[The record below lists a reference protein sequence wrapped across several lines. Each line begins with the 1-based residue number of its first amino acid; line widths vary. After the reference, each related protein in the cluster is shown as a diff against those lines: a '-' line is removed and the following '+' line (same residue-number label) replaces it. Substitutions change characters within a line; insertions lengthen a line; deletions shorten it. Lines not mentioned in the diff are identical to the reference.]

1 MDQASGSYTLI
12 PFHILALCA
21 EDIRKPLCR
30 WQDYLRFEKNY
41 SSHTLRAY
49 ASDVAHFLKFLHS
62 YHEEQ
67 PSIAMVADADLRDF
81 RAWLS
86 NKAMKDDAKNT
97 SRARSL
103 SGVKNF
109 LKWMDSSG
117 LAHNAKIHLMQAP
130 RRPHGLAKAVDQIHI
145 GDLLKSANLHA
156 KSDWQGRQNFALF
169 MLLYG
174 CGLRIQEALSLNIG
188 DLPPAGDKA
197 LRITGKGRK
206 ERVVPLLDPVRGA
219 VEVAIGLCPFDTSK
233 SAPIFYGARG
243 GRLHQGVAQRMMREL
258 RASLGLPDTAT
269 PHALRHSF
277 ATHLLENGA
286 NLREIQELLGHAS
299 LSTTQRYTEINAAE
313 MMRIYQKAHPRG
325 NGDSDGHNKNGA

>member
-1 MDQASGSYTLI
+1 MDQNSGSTNLI
-12 PFHILALCA
+12 PAHILALCA
-21 EDIRKPLCR
+21 ADLQKPLQK

-41 SSHTLRAY
+41 STHTLRAY
-49 ASDVAHFLKFLHS
+49 STDVAHFLKFLQS
-62 YHEEQ
+62 YNETP
-67 PSIAMVADADLRDF
+67 PSLATIADASLRDF

-86 NKAMKDDAKNT
+86 NKAMKDEAKNT

-103 SGVKNF
+103 SGIKNL
-109 LKWMDSSG
+109 LKWLDNSG
-117 LAHNAKIHLMQAP
+117 IAHNAKIRLMKAP
-130 RRPHGLAKAVDQIHI
+130 KKPHTLAKPIDHTHMD
-145 GDLLKSANLHA
+145 DLLKSASLHA
-156 KSDWQGRQNFALF
+156 KTDWQGQQNLALF

-188 DLPPAGDKA
+188 DLPPVGQKTF
-197 LRITGKGRK
+197 RITGKGQK
-206 ERVVPLLDPVRGA
+206 ERIVPLLKEVRI
-219 VEVAIGLCPFDTSK
+219 AINNTISLCPFDTSK

-258 RASLGLPDTAT
+258 RISLGLPETAT

-299 LSTTQRYTEINAAE
+299 LSTTQRYTEINTAE
-313 MMRIYQKAHPRG
+313 MMRIYKSAHPR
-325 NGDSDGHNKNGA
+325 DKDA